1 MQDKELE
8 LAGASLHYE
17 IKSEQVTITSVR
29 GQIGEISIPESI
41 DGFPVTRIE
50 KKAFLSNK
58 VLRRISLPESI
69 EAIGD
74 WAFGYC
80 SNLEE
85 VALKNRRAVF
95 ERAVF
100 LECGKLKRITVP
112 EQDFC
117 PELLAAAVTSLDAG
131 YLLDL
136 PAVGDR
142 EWLEKWDARM
152 LTILDTPDD
161 TGYSKQVLCGEEDY
175 GSTDFNAYTGNSRK
189 KKVRIIL
196 LRLLHAKGLKAEL
209 RERLESYLREHT
221 KHSPTEEAWQVIH
234 REYGNDR
241 EYYSLF
247 AELGCVTP
255 DNLEDIL
262 IDIGEEYPEM
272 KAFLLRYRSEAYAEN
287 DFFDDLEL

>member
-1 MQDKELE
+1 MQEKELE
-8 LAGASLHYE
+8 LAGASLRYE
-17 IKSEQVTITSVR
+17 IKSEQVTVTVVR
-29 GQIGEISIPESI
+29 GMVGEISIPECI

-58 VLRRISLPESI
+58 SVRRVFLPESM
-69 EAIGD
+69 ESIGD

-85 VALKNRRAVF
+85 VVLRNRKAVF

-100 LECGKLKRITVP
+100 LECGNLKRITVP
-112 EQDFC
+112 EPGFC
-117 PELLAAAVTSLDAG
+117 PELLAAAVTGLDAG

-136 PAVGDR
+136 PAVGDD

-196 LRLLHAKGLKAEL
+196 LRLLHAAGLKPEIQAD
-209 RERLESYLREHT
+209 LEEYLRNHT
-221 KHSPTEEAWQVIH
+221 KHSATEEAWQVI
-234 REYGNDR
+234 RTECGNQR

-247 AELGCVTP
+247 AELGCVNP
-255 DNLEDIL
+255 ENLEDIL
-262 IDIGEEYPEM
+262 IDIGEEHPEM
-272 KAFLLRYRSEAYAEN
+272 KAFFLKYRSEAYAEN
-287 DFFDDLEL
+287 DFFEDLEL